1 MGFIDPHVL
10 HAATHVIVPSARPQ
24 DFGIEYNIFRT
35 IFHYDFQLHQLVKR
49 LNLEKQQQQ
58 TKQKRQTNKQNKQT
72 NKNRTVLLKHLFF
85 YLPRTDEKGHSPI
98 RSTLELFQGQHSG
111 TSLGD

>member
-35 IFHYDFQLHQLVKR
+35 IFHYDFQPSTCEASEFRKTTTT
-49 LNLEKQQQQ
+49 NETKETNKQ
-58 TKQKRQTNKQNKQT
+58 TKQTNKQKSHSAVEAFILLST
-72 NKNRTVLLKHLFF
+72 SNRRERAFAYKIHFGAIS
-85 YLPRTDEKGHSPI
+85 RT
-98 RSTLELFQGQHSG
+98 T
-111 TSLGD
+111 